1 MLEPTWTAVK
11 HHRRLHQII
20 ATLVR
25 FGAQDVVVRLGLGR
39 LLAQVSAEPGEALPA
54 SSAQRVRM
62 ALEAL
67 GPTFI
72 KCGQI
77 LASRSDI
84 LPPAWVTELQG
95 LHSQVATLP
104 WEALQAQVLED
115 LGGAL
120 EEVFAA
126 FDTHPLA
133 AASMAQVYR
142 ARLHNGEEVVVK
154 VQRPGLRGKITADLQ
169 LLESVAQLIEQN
181 EALAVYQPRQ
191 MVRQL
196 ARAMLEELDFTQ
208 EGQHCDSVAQHFE
221 HDPAIVIPRIHWAY
235 SSQRLL
241 VQEFLPSF
249 TPLEREALIAQGLDP
264 GLLAQR
270 GAKAFIKMLL
280 EDGLFHGDPHPG
292 NLRAMSDNRVGFID
306 FGMVGRLDERRR
318 LEVMTF
324 MRALTQGSTE
334 TLISVL
340 IDWNGERVQD
350 VTLIERAAR
359 QYMARHTRPPL
370 KMSALITDFLDVMR
384 EYRLL
389 LPPDLLVLFKALI
402 TADGVL
408 TRLDP
413 ELDLVATAKP
423 AVQKMLREQLSW
435 KVARRLGIE
444 GLELGRGVLGDLP
457 QLTRLMVHRL
467 KHGVLDLKVDV
478 PGVEKLE
485 RSLRLASTRLSLA
498 LLISA
503 LLIAFGPQIAA
514 AGPVWQGLSAI
525 GWLAGIATLGGL
537 LAFLWSLFK
546 GS

>member
-1 MLEPTWTAVK
+1 MLEPTWTALK
-11 HHRRLHQII
+11 NHRRLHQIV

-25 FGAQDVVVRLGLGR
+25 FGAQDVLLRLGLGR
-39 LLAQVSAEPGEALPA
+39 LLVDVNAEPGESLPA
-54 SSAQRVRM
+54 STPQRVRM

-84 LPPAWVTELQG
+84 LPPEWVDELQA
-95 LHSQVATLP
+95 LHSQASTLP
-104 WEALQAQVLED
+104 WAGLEDQVLED
-115 LGGAL
+115 LGCGL
-120 EEVFAA
+120 DQVFAE
-126 FDTHPLA
+126 FDTQPLA

-142 ARLHNGEEVVVK
+142 ARLLSGEAVVVK
-154 VQRPGLRGKITADLQ
+154 VQRPGLRHKMTADLQ
-169 LLESVAQLIEQN
+169 LLESLAQLVEQN
-181 EALAVYQPRQ
+181 AALAVYQPRQ

-208 EGQHCDSVAQHFE
+208 EGQNGDSIAQNFAGTPH
-221 HDPAIVIPRIHWAY
+221 IVIPRNYWAF

-249 TPLEREALIAQGLDP
+249 TPLERDALIEQGLDP
-264 GLLAQR
+264 GLLARR
-270 GAKAFIKMLL
+270 GAQAFIKMLL

-318 LEVMTF
+318 LEVMSF
-324 MRALTQGSTE
+324 MRALTEGSTE
-334 TLISVL
+334 TLVAVL
-340 IDWNGERVQD
+340 IDWSGERVQD
-350 VTLIERAAR
+350 LSQVEQAAR
-359 QYMARHTRPPL
+359 EYMARHSGGPL
-370 KMSALITDFLDVMR
+370 KMSALITGFLGLIR

-389 LPPDLLVLFKALI
+389 LPPDLLVLFKALV

-413 ELDLVATAKP
+413 ELDLVATARP
-423 AVQKMLREQLSW
+423 AVEKMLRQQFSW
-435 KVARRLGIE
+435 KVAKGLGIE
-444 GLELGRGVLGDLP
+444 GLELGRGVLSDLP
-457 QLTRLMVHRL
+457 KLTRLMVHRL
-467 KHGVLDLKVDV
+467 KHGVLDLKVDM
-478 PGVEKLE
+478 PGLERLE
-485 RSLRLASTRLSLA
+485 RSLRLSSTRLSLA

-537 LAFLWSLFK
+537 LAFLWSLFR
-546 GS
+546 G

>member
-1 MLEPTWTAVK
+1 MLEPTWTALK

-39 LLAQVSAEPGEALPA
+39 LLTQVSAEPGESLPA
-54 SSAQRVRM
+54 STAQRVRM
-62 ALEAL
+62 ALETL

-423 AVQKMLREQLSW
+423 AVQKMFREQLSW

>member
-1 MLEPTWTAVK
+1 MLEPTWTALK
-11 HHRRLHQII
+11 NHRRLHQIV

-25 FGAQDVVVRLGLGR
+25 FGAQDVLLRLGLGR
-39 LLAQVSAEPGEALPA
+39 LLVDVNAEPGESLPA
-54 SSAQRVRM
+54 STPQRVRM

-67 GPTFI
+67 GPTFF

-84 LPPAWVTELQG
+84 LPPEWVDELQA
-95 LHSQVATLP
+95 LHSQASTLP
-104 WEALQAQVLED
+104 WAGLEDQVLED
-115 LGGAL
+115 LGCGL
-120 EEVFAA
+120 DQVFAE
-126 FDTHPLA
+126 FDTQPLA

-142 ARLHNGEEVVVK
+142 ARLLSGEAVVVK
-154 VQRPGLRGKITADLQ
+154 VQRPGLRHKMTADLQ
-169 LLESVAQLIEQN
+169 LLESLAQLVEQN
-181 EALAVYQPRQ
+181 AALAVYQPRQ

-208 EGQHCDSVAQHFE
+208 EGQNGDSIAQNFAGTPH
-221 HDPAIVIPRIHWAY
+221 IVIPRNYWAF

-249 TPLEREALIAQGLDP
+249 TPLERDALIEQGLDP
-264 GLLAQR
+264 GLLARR
-270 GAKAFIKMLL
+270 GAQAFIKMLL

-318 LEVMTF
+318 LEVMNF
-324 MRALTQGSTE
+324 MRALTEGSTE
-334 TLISVL
+334 TLVAVL
-340 IDWNGERVQD
+340 IDWSGERVQD
-350 VTLIERAAR
+350 LSQIEQAAR
-359 QYMARHTRPPL
+359 EYMARHSGGPL
-370 KMSALITDFLDVMR
+370 KMSALITGFLGLIR

-389 LPPDLLVLFKALI
+389 LPPDLLVLFKALV

-413 ELDLVATAKP
+413 ELDLVATARP
-423 AVQKMLREQLSW
+423 AIEKMLRQQFSW
-435 KVARRLGIE
+435 KVAKGLGVE
-444 GLELGRGVLGDLP
+444 GLELGRGVLSDLP
-457 QLTRLMVHRL
+457 KLTRLMVHRL
-467 KHGVLDLKVDV
+467 KHGVLDLKVDM
-478 PGVEKLE
+478 PGLERLE

-537 LAFLWSLFK
+537 LAFLWSLFR
-546 GS
+546 G

>member
-1 MLEPTWTAVK
+1 MLEPTWTALK
-11 HHRRLHQII
+11 NHRRLHQIV

-25 FGAQDVVVRLGLGR
+25 FGAQDVLLRLGLDR
-39 LLAQVSAEPGEALPA
+39 LLVDVNAEPGESLPA
-54 SSAQRVRM
+54 STPQRVRM

-84 LPPAWVTELQG
+84 LPPEWVDELQA
-95 LHSQVATLP
+95 LHSQASTLP
-104 WEALQAQVLED
+104 WAGLEDQVLED
-115 LGGAL
+115 LGCGL
-120 EEVFAA
+120 DQVFAE
-126 FDTHPLA
+126 FDTQPLA

-142 ARLHNGEEVVVK
+142 ARLLSGEAVVVK
-154 VQRPGLRGKITADLQ
+154 VQRPGLRHKMTADLQ
-169 LLESVAQLIEQN
+169 LLESLAQLVEQN
-181 EALAVYQPRQ
+181 AALAVYQPRQ

-208 EGQHCDSVAQHFE
+208 EGQNGDSIAQNFAGTPH
-221 HDPAIVIPRIHWAY
+221 IVIPRNYWAF

-249 TPLEREALIAQGLDP
+249 TPLERDALIEQGLDP
-264 GLLAQR
+264 GLLARR
-270 GAKAFIKMLL
+270 GAQAFIKMLL

-318 LEVMTF
+318 LEVMNF
-324 MRALTQGSTE
+324 MRALTEGSTE
-334 TLISVL
+334 TLVAVL
-340 IDWNGERVQD
+340 IDWSGGRVQD
-350 VTLIERAAR
+350 LSQIEQAAR
-359 QYMARHTRPPL
+359 EYMARHSGGPL
-370 KMSALITDFLDVMR
+370 KMSALITGFLGLIR

-389 LPPDLLVLFKALI
+389 LPPDLLVLFKALV

-413 ELDLVATAKP
+413 ELDLVATARP
-423 AVQKMLREQLSW
+423 AVEKMLREQFSW
-435 KVARRLGIE
+435 KVAKGLGIE
-444 GLELGRGVLGDLP
+444 GLELGRGVLSDLP
-457 QLTRLMVHRL
+457 KLTRLMVHRL
-467 KHGVLDLKVDV
+467 KHGVLDLKVDM
-478 PGVEKLE
+478 PGLERLE

-537 LAFLWSLFK
+537 LAFLWSLFR
-546 GS
+546 S

>member
-1 MLEPTWTAVK
+1 MLEPTWTALK

-39 LLAQVSAEPGEALPA
+39 LLTQVSAEPGESLPA
-54 SSAQRVRM
+54 STAQRVRM
-62 ALEAL
+62 ALETL

-280 EDGLFHGDPHPG
+280 EDGLFHGDPYPG

>member
-1 MLEPTWTAVK
+1 MLEPTWTALK

-39 LLAQVSAEPGEALPA
+39 LLTQVSAEPGESLPA
-54 SSAQRVRM
+54 STAQRVRM
-62 ALEAL
+62 ALETL

-95 LHSQVATLP
+95 LHSQVAILP

>member
-1 MLEPTWTAVK
+1 MLEPTWTALK

-39 LLAQVSAEPGEALPA
+39 LLTQVSAEPGESLPA

-62 ALEAL
+62 ALETL

-270 GAKAFIKMLL
+270 GTKAFIKMLL

-423 AVQKMLREQLSW
+423 AVQKMFREQLSW

>member
-1 MLEPTWTAVK
+1 MLEPTWTALK
-11 HHRRLHQII
+11 NHRRLHQIV

-25 FGAQDVVVRLGLGR
+25 FGAQDVLLRLGLGR
-39 LLAQVSAEPGEALPA
+39 LLVDVNVEPGEALPA
-54 SSAQRVRM
+54 STPQRVRM

-84 LPPAWVTELQG
+84 LPPEWVDELQA
-95 LHSQVATLP
+95 LHSQASTLP
-104 WEALQAQVLED
+104 WAGLEDQVLED
-115 LGGAL
+115 LGCGL
-120 EEVFAA
+120 DQVFAE
-126 FDTHPLA
+126 FDTQPLA

-142 ARLHNGEEVVVK
+142 ARLLSGEAVVVK
-154 VQRPGLRGKITADLQ
+154 VQRPGLRHKMTADLQ
-169 LLESVAQLIEQN
+169 LLESLAQLVEQN
-181 EALAVYQPRQ
+181 AALAVYQPRQ

-208 EGQHCDSVAQHFE
+208 EGQNGDSIAQNFAGTPH
-221 HDPAIVIPRIHWAY
+221 IVIPRNYWAF

-249 TPLEREALIAQGLDP
+249 TPLERDALIEQGLDP
-264 GLLAQR
+264 GLLARR
-270 GAKAFIKMLL
+270 GAQAFIKMLL

-318 LEVMTF
+318 LEVMNF
-324 MRALTQGSTE
+324 MRALTEGSTE
-334 TLISVL
+334 TLAAVL
-340 IDWNGERVQD
+340 IDWSGERVQD
-350 VTLIERAAR
+350 LSQIEQAAR
-359 QYMARHTRPPL
+359 EYMARHSGGPL
-370 KMSALITDFLDVMR
+370 KMSALISGFLGLIR

-389 LPPDLLVLFKALI
+389 LPPDLLVLFKALV

-413 ELDLVATAKP
+413 ELDLVATARP
-423 AVQKMLREQLSW
+423 AVEKMLRDQFSW
-435 KVARRLGIE
+435 KVAKGLGIE
-444 GLELGRGVLGDLP
+444 GLGLGRGVLSDLP
-457 QLTRLMVHRL
+457 KLTRLMVHRL
-467 KHGVLDLKVDV
+467 KHGVLDLKVDM
-478 PGVEKLE
+478 PGLERLE

-546 GS
+546 G

>member
-1 MLEPTWTAVK
+1 MLEPTWTALK
-11 HHRRLHQII
+11 NHRRLHQIV

-25 FGAQDVVVRLGLGR
+25 FGAQDVLLRLGLGR
-39 LLAQVSAEPGEALPA
+39 LLVDVNAEPGESLPA
-54 SSAQRVRM
+54 STPQRVRM

-84 LPPAWVTELQG
+84 LPPEWVDELQA
-95 LHSQVATLP
+95 LHSQASTLP
-104 WEALQAQVLED
+104 WAGLEAQVLED
-115 LGGAL
+115 LGCGL
-120 EEVFAA
+120 DQVFAE
-126 FDTHPLA
+126 FDTQPLA

-142 ARLHNGEEVVVK
+142 ARLLSGEAVVVK
-154 VQRPGLRGKITADLQ
+154 VQRPGLRHKMTADLQ
-169 LLESVAQLIEQN
+169 LLESLAQLVEQN
-181 EALAVYQPRQ
+181 AALAVYQPRQ

-208 EGQHCDSVAQHFE
+208 EGQNGDSIAQNFAGTPH
-221 HDPAIVIPRIHWAY
+221 IVIPRNYWAF

-249 TPLEREALIAQGLDP
+249 TPLERDALIEQGLDP
-264 GLLAQR
+264 GLLARR
-270 GAKAFIKMLL
+270 GAQAFIKMLL

-318 LEVMTF
+318 LEVMNF
-324 MRALTQGSTE
+324 MRALTEGSTE
-334 TLISVL
+334 TLVAVL
-340 IDWNGERVQD
+340 IDWSGERVQD
-350 VTLIERAAR
+350 LSQIEQAAR
-359 QYMARHTRPPL
+359 EYMARHSGGPL
-370 KMSALITDFLDVMR
+370 KMSALITGFLGLIR

-389 LPPDLLVLFKALI
+389 LPPDLLVLFKALV

-413 ELDLVATAKP
+413 ELDLVATARP
-423 AVQKMLREQLSW
+423 AVEKMLRQQFSW
-435 KVARRLGIE
+435 KVAKGLGIE
-444 GLELGRGVLGDLP
+444 GLELGRGVLSDLP
-457 QLTRLMVHRL
+457 KLTRLMVHRL
-467 KHGVLDLKVDV
+467 KHGVLDLKVDM
-478 PGVEKLE
+478 PGLERLE

-537 LAFLWSLFK
+537 LAFLWSLFR
-546 GS
+546 G

>member
-1 MLEPTWTAVK
+1 MLEPTWTALK

-39 LLAQVSAEPGEALPA
+39 LLTQVSAEPGESLPA
-54 SSAQRVRM
+54 STAQRVRM
-62 ALEAL
+62 ALETL

-467 KHGVLDLKVDV
+467 KHGCW
-478 PGVEKLE
+478 
-485 RSLRLASTRLSLA
+485 T
-498 LLISA
+498 
-503 LLIAFGPQIAA
+503 
-514 AGPVWQGLSAI
+514 
-525 GWLAGIATLGGL
+525 
-537 LAFLWSLFK
+537 
-546 GS
+546 

>member
-1 MLEPTWTAVK
+1 MLEPTWTALK
-11 HHRRLHQII
+11 HHRRVHQII

-39 LLAQVSAEPGEALPA
+39 LLTQVSAEPGESLPA
-54 SSAQRVRM
+54 STAQRVRM
-62 ALEAL
+62 ALETL

-334 TLISVL
+334 TLISIL

-423 AVQKMLREQLSW
+423 AVQKMFREQLSW

>member
-1 MLEPTWTAVK
+1 MLEPTWTALK
-11 HHRRLHQII
+11 NHRRLHQIV

-25 FGAQDVVVRLGLGR
+25 FGAQDVLLRLGLGR
-39 LLAQVSAEPGEALPA
+39 LLVDVNAEPGESLPA
-54 SSAQRVRM
+54 STPQRVRM

-84 LPPAWVTELQG
+84 LPPEWVDELQA
-95 LHSQVATLP
+95 LHSQASTLP
-104 WEALQAQVLED
+104 WAGLEDQVLED
-115 LGGAL
+115 LGCGL
-120 EEVFAA
+120 DQVFAE
-126 FDTHPLA
+126 FDTQPLA

-142 ARLHNGEEVVVK
+142 ARLLSGEAVVVK
-154 VQRPGLRGKITADLQ
+154 VQRPGLRHKMTADLQ
-169 LLESVAQLIEQN
+169 LLESLAQLVEQN
-181 EALAVYQPRQ
+181 AALAVYQPRQ

-208 EGQHCDSVAQHFE
+208 EGQNGDSIAQNFAGTPH
-221 HDPAIVIPRIHWAY
+221 IVIPRNYWAF

-249 TPLEREALIAQGLDP
+249 TPLERDALIEQGLDP
-264 GLLAQR
+264 GLLARR
-270 GAKAFIKMLL
+270 GAQAFIKMLL

-318 LEVMTF
+318 LEVMSF
-324 MRALTQGSTE
+324 MRALTEGSTE
-334 TLISVL
+334 TLVAVL
-340 IDWNGERVQD
+340 IDWSGERVQD
-350 VTLIERAAR
+350 LSQIEQAAR
-359 QYMARHTRPPL
+359 EYMARHSGGPL
-370 KMSALITDFLDVMR
+370 KMSALITGFLGLIR

-389 LPPDLLVLFKALI
+389 LPPDLLVLFKALV

-413 ELDLVATAKP
+413 ELDLVATARP
-423 AVQKMLREQLSW
+423 AIEKMLRQQFSW
-435 KVARRLGIE
+435 KVAKGLGIE
-444 GLELGRGVLGDLP
+444 GLELGRGVLNDLP
-457 QLTRLMVHRL
+457 KLTRLMVHRL
-467 KHGVLDLKVDV
+467 KHGVLDLKVDI
-478 PGVEKLE
+478 PGLERLE

-537 LAFLWSLFK
+537 LAFLWSLFR
-546 GS
+546 G

>member
-1 MLEPTWTAVK
+1 MLEPTWTALK

-39 LLAQVSAEPGEALPA
+39 LLTQVSAEPGESLPA
-54 SSAQRVRM
+54 STAQRVRM
-62 ALEAL
+62 ALETL

-370 KMSALITDFLDVMR
+370 KMSPLITDFLDVMR

-423 AVQKMLREQLSW
+423 AVQKMFREQLSW

>member
-1 MLEPTWTAVK
+1 MLEPTWTALK
-11 HHRRLHQII
+11 NHRRLHQIV

-25 FGAQDVVVRLGLGR
+25 FGAQDVLLRLGLGR
-39 LLAQVSAEPGEALPA
+39 LLVDVNAEPGESLPA
-54 SSAQRVRM
+54 STPQRVRM

-84 LPPAWVTELQG
+84 LPPEWVDELQA
-95 LHSQVATLP
+95 LHSQASTLP
-104 WEALQAQVLED
+104 WAGLEDQVLED
-115 LGGAL
+115 LGCGL
-120 EEVFAA
+120 DQVFAE
-126 FDTHPLA
+126 FDTQPLA

-142 ARLHNGEEVVVK
+142 ARLLSGEAVVVK
-154 VQRPGLRGKITADLQ
+154 VQRPGLRHKMTADLQ
-169 LLESVAQLIEQN
+169 LLESLAQLVEQN
-181 EALAVYQPRQ
+181 AALAVYQPRQ

-208 EGQHCDSVAQHFE
+208 EGQNGDSIAQNFAGTPH
-221 HDPAIVIPRIHWAY
+221 IVIPRNYWAF

-249 TPLEREALIAQGLDP
+249 TPLERDALIEQGLDP
-264 GLLAQR
+264 GLLARR
-270 GAKAFIKMLL
+270 GAQAFIKMLL

-318 LEVMTF
+318 LEVMNF
-324 MRALTQGSTE
+324 MRALTEGSTE
-334 TLISVL
+334 TLVAVL
-340 IDWNGERVQD
+340 IDWSGERVQD
-350 VTLIERAAR
+350 LSQIEQAAR
-359 QYMARHTRPPL
+359 EYMARHSGGPL
-370 KMSALITDFLDVMR
+370 KMSALITGFLGLIR

-389 LPPDLLVLFKALI
+389 LPPDLLVLFKALV

-413 ELDLVATAKP
+413 ELDLVATARP
-423 AVQKMLREQLSW
+423 AIEKMLRQQFSW
-435 KVARRLGIE
+435 KVAKGLGIE
-444 GLELGRGVLGDLP
+444 GLELGRGVLNDLP
-457 QLTRLMVHRL
+457 KLTRLMVHRL
-467 KHGVLDLKVDV
+467 KHGVLDLKVDM
-478 PGVEKLE
+478 PGLERLE

-537 LAFLWSLFK
+537 LAFLWSLFR
-546 GS
+546 G

>member
-1 MLEPTWTAVK
+1 MLEPTWTALK
-11 HHRRLHQII
+11 NHRRLHQIV

-25 FGAQDVVVRLGLGR
+25 FGAQDVLLRLGLGR
-39 LLAQVSAEPGEALPA
+39 LLVDVNAEPGESLPA
-54 SSAQRVRM
+54 STPQRVRM

-84 LPPAWVTELQG
+84 LPPEWVDELQA
-95 LHSQVATLP
+95 LHSQASTLP
-104 WEALQAQVLED
+104 WAGLEDQVLED
-115 LGGAL
+115 LGCGL
-120 EEVFAA
+120 DQVFAE
-126 FDTHPLA
+126 FDTQPLA

-142 ARLHNGEEVVVK
+142 ARLLSGEAVVVK
-154 VQRPGLRGKITADLQ
+154 VQRPGLRHKMTADLQ
-169 LLESVAQLIEQN
+169 LLESLAQLVEQN
-181 EALAVYQPRQ
+181 AALAVYQPRQ

-208 EGQHCDSVAQHFE
+208 EGQNGDSIAQNFAGTPH
-221 HDPAIVIPRIHWAY
+221 IVIPRNYWAF

-249 TPLEREALIAQGLDP
+249 TPLERDALIEQGLDP
-264 GLLAQR
+264 GLLARR
-270 GAKAFIKMLL
+270 GAQAFIKMLL

-318 LEVMTF
+318 LEVMNF
-324 MRALTQGSTE
+324 MRALTEGSTE
-334 TLISVL
+334 TLVAVL
-340 IDWNGERVQD
+340 IDWSGERVQD
-350 VTLIERAAR
+350 LSQIEQAAR
-359 QYMARHTRPPL
+359 EYMARHSGGPL
-370 KMSALITDFLDVMR
+370 KMSALITGFLGLIR

-389 LPPDLLVLFKALI
+389 LPPDLLVLFKALV

-413 ELDLVATAKP
+413 ELDLVATARP
-423 AVQKMLREQLSW
+423 AIEKMLRQQFSW
-435 KVARRLGIE
+435 KVAKGLGIE
-444 GLELGRGVLGDLP
+444 GLELGRGVLNDLP
-457 QLTRLMVHRL
+457 KLTRLMVHRL
-467 KHGVLDLKVDV
+467 KHGVLDLKVDM
-478 PGVEKLE
+478 PGLERLE

-546 GS
+546 G

>member
-84 LPPAWVTELQG
+84 LPPHWVEELQA
-95 LHSQVATLP
+95 LHSQASTVP
-104 WEALQAQVLED
+104 WEALHVQVLED
-115 LGGAL
+115 LGCPL
-120 EEVFAA
+120 EEVFAV
-126 FDTHPLA
+126 FDTQPLA

-142 ARLHNGEEVVVK
+142 ARLHTGEEVVVK
-154 VQRPGLRGKITADLQ
+154 VQRPGLRGKMTADLQ

-196 ARAMLEELDFTQ
+196 ARAMLQELDFTQ

-221 HDPAIVIPRIHWAY
+221 RDPAIVIPRIHWAY
-235 SSQRLL
+235 STQRLL

-264 GLLAQR
+264 SLLAQR

-292 NLRAMSDNRVGFID
+292 NLRAMSENRVGFID

-324 MRALTQGSTE
+324 MRALTEGSTE

-340 IDWNGERVQD
+340 IDWQGERVQD
-350 VTLIERAAR
+350 VTQIERAAR
-359 QYMARHTRPPL
+359 QYMAQHTRQPL
-370 KMSALITDFLDVMR
+370 NMSALIRDFLTVMR

-413 ELDLVATAKP
+413 KLDLVATAQP

-435 KVARRLGIE
+435 KVAQRLAMD
-444 GLELGRGVLGDLP
+444 GLQLGRGVLEDLP
-457 QLTRLMVHRL
+457 KLTRLMVHRL
-467 KHGVLDLKVDV
+467 KHGVLDLKVDL
-478 PGVEKLE
+478 PGIEKLE

>member
-1 MLEPTWTAVK
+1 MLEPTWTALK
-11 HHRRLHQII
+11 NHRRLHQIV

-25 FGAQDVVVRLGLGR
+25 FGAQDVLLRLGLGR
-39 LLAQVSAEPGEALPA
+39 LLVDVNAEPGESLPA
-54 SSAQRVRM
+54 STPQRVRM

-84 LPPAWVTELQG
+84 LPPEWVDELQA
-95 LHSQVATLP
+95 LHSQASTLP
-104 WEALQAQVLED
+104 WAGLEAQVLED
-115 LGGAL
+115 LGCGL
-120 EEVFAA
+120 DQVFAE
-126 FDTHPLA
+126 FDTQPLA

-142 ARLHNGEEVVVK
+142 ARLLSGEAVVVK
-154 VQRPGLRGKITADLQ
+154 VQRPGLRHKMTADLQ
-169 LLESVAQLIEQN
+169 LLESLAQLVEQN
-181 EALAVYQPRQ
+181 AALAVYQPRQ

-208 EGQHCDSVAQHFE
+208 EGQNGDSIAQNFAGTPH
-221 HDPAIVIPRIHWAY
+221 IVIPRNYWAF

-249 TPLEREALIAQGLDP
+249 TPLERDALIEQGLDP
-264 GLLAQR
+264 GLLARR
-270 GAKAFIKMLL
+270 GAQAFIKMLL

-318 LEVMTF
+318 LEVMNF
-324 MRALTQGSTE
+324 MRALTEGSTE
-334 TLISVL
+334 TLVAVL
-340 IDWNGERVQD
+340 IDWSGERVQD
-350 VTLIERAAR
+350 LSQIEQAAR
-359 QYMARHTRPPL
+359 EYMARHSGGPL
-370 KMSALITDFLDVMR
+370 KMSALITGFLGLIR

-389 LPPDLLVLFKALI
+389 LPPDLLVLFKALV

-413 ELDLVATAKP
+413 ELDLVATARP
-423 AVQKMLREQLSW
+423 AVEKMLREQFSW
-435 KVARRLGIE
+435 KVAKGLGIE
-444 GLELGRGVLGDLP
+444 GLELGRGVLSDLP
-457 QLTRLMVHRL
+457 KLTRLMVHRL
-467 KHGVLDLKVDV
+467 KHGVLDLKVDM
-478 PGVEKLE
+478 PGLVRLE

-537 LAFLWSLFK
+537 LAFLWSLFR
-546 GS
+546 G

>member
-1 MLEPTWTAVK
+1 MLEPTWTALK
-11 HHRRLHQII
+11 NHRRLHQIV

-25 FGAQDVVVRLGLGR
+25 FGAQDVLLRLGLGR
-39 LLAQVSAEPGEALPA
+39 LLVDVNAEPGESLPA
-54 SSAQRVRM
+54 STPQRVRM

-84 LPPAWVTELQG
+84 LPPEWVDELQA
-95 LHSQVATLP
+95 LHSQASTLP
-104 WEALQAQVLED
+104 WAGLEDQVLED
-115 LGGAL
+115 LGCGL
-120 EEVFAA
+120 DQVFAE
-126 FDTHPLA
+126 FDTQPLA

-142 ARLHNGEEVVVK
+142 ARLLSGEAVVVK
-154 VQRPGLRGKITADLQ
+154 VQRPGLRHKMTADLQ
-169 LLESVAQLIEQN
+169 LLESLAQLVEQN
-181 EALAVYQPRQ
+181 AALAVYQPRQ

-208 EGQHCDSVAQHFE
+208 EGQNGDSIAQNFAGTPH
-221 HDPAIVIPRIHWAY
+221 IVIPRNYWAF

-249 TPLEREALIAQGLDP
+249 TPLERDALIEQGLDP
-264 GLLAQR
+264 GLLARR
-270 GAKAFIKMLL
+270 GAQAFIKMLL

-318 LEVMTF
+318 LEVMSF
-324 MRALTQGSTE
+324 MRALTEGSTE
-334 TLISVL
+334 TLVAVL
-340 IDWNGERVQD
+340 IDWSGERVQD
-350 VTLIERAAR
+350 LSQIEQAAR
-359 QYMARHTRPPL
+359 EYMARHSGGPL
-370 KMSALITDFLDVMR
+370 KMSALITGFLGLIR

-389 LPPDLLVLFKALI
+389 LPPDLLVLFKALV

-413 ELDLVATAKP
+413 ELDLVATARP
-423 AVQKMLREQLSW
+423 AVEKMLRQQFSW
-435 KVARRLGIE
+435 KVAKGLGIE
-444 GLELGRGVLGDLP
+444 GLELGRGVLSDLP
-457 QLTRLMVHRL
+457 KLTRLMVHRL
-467 KHGVLDLKVDV
+467 KHGVLDLKVDM
-478 PGVEKLE
+478 PGLERLE

-537 LAFLWSLFK
+537 LAFLWSLFR
-546 GS
+546 G

>member
-1 MLEPTWTAVK
+1 MLEPTWTALK

-39 LLAQVSAEPGEALPA
+39 LLTQVSAEPGESLPA
-54 SSAQRVRM
+54 STAQRVRM
-62 ALEAL
+62 ALETL

-115 LGGAL
+115 LGGAQ

-423 AVQKMLREQLSW
+423 AVQKMFREQLSW

>member
-423 AVQKMLREQLSW
+423 AVQKMFREQLSW

-503 LLIAFGPQIAA
+503 LLIAFGPQIVA

>member
-1 MLEPTWTAVK
+1 MLEPTWTALK
-11 HHRRLHQII
+11 NHRRLHQIV

-25 FGAQDVVVRLGLGR
+25 FGAQDVLLRLGLGR
-39 LLAQVSAEPGEALPA
+39 LLVDVNAEPGESLPA
-54 SSAQRVRM
+54 STPQRVRM

-84 LPPAWVTELQG
+84 LPPEWVDELQA
-95 LHSQVATLP
+95 LHSQASTLP
-104 WEALQAQVLED
+104 WAGLEAQVLED
-115 LGGAL
+115 LGCGL
-120 EEVFAA
+120 DQVFAE
-126 FDTHPLA
+126 FDTQPLA

-142 ARLHNGEEVVVK
+142 ARLLSGEAVVVK
-154 VQRPGLRGKITADLQ
+154 VQRPGLRHKMTADLQ
-169 LLESVAQLIEQN
+169 LLESLAQLVEQN
-181 EALAVYQPRQ
+181 AALAVYQPRQ

-208 EGQHCDSVAQHFE
+208 EGQNGDSIAQNFAGTPH
-221 HDPAIVIPRIHWAY
+221 IVIPRNYWAF

-249 TPLEREALIAQGLDP
+249 TPLERDALIEQGLDP
-264 GLLAQR
+264 GLLARR
-270 GAKAFIKMLL
+270 GAQAFIKMLL

-318 LEVMTF
+318 LEVMNF
-324 MRALTQGSTE
+324 MRALTEGSTE
-334 TLISVL
+334 TLVAVL
-340 IDWNGERVQD
+340 IDWSGERVQD
-350 VTLIERAAR
+350 LSQIEQAAR
-359 QYMARHTRPPL
+359 EYMARHSGGPL
-370 KMSALITDFLDVMR
+370 KMSALITGFLGLIR

-389 LPPDLLVLFKALI
+389 LPPDLLVLFKALV

-413 ELDLVATAKP
+413 ELDLVATARP
-423 AVQKMLREQLSW
+423 AVEKMLREQFSW
-435 KVARRLGIE
+435 KVAKGLGIE
-444 GLELGRGVLGDLP
+444 GLELGRGVLSDLP
-457 QLTRLMVHRL
+457 KLTRLMVHRL
-467 KHGVLDLKVDV
+467 KHGVLDLKVDM
-478 PGVEKLE
+478 PGLERLE

-546 GS
+546 G

>member
-115 LGGAL
+115 LGGAQ

-423 AVQKMLREQLSW
+423 AVQKMFREQLSW

>member
-1 MLEPTWTAVK
+1 MLEPTWTALK

-39 LLAQVSAEPGEALPA
+39 LLTQVSAEPGESLPA
-54 SSAQRVRM
+54 STAQRVRM
-62 ALEAL
+62 ALETL

-306 FGMVGRLDERRR
+306 FGMVGRLDERR

>member
-1 MLEPTWTAVK
+1 MLEPTWTALK
-11 HHRRLHQII
+11 NHRRLHQIV

-25 FGAQDVVVRLGLGR
+25 FGAQDVLLRLGLGR
-39 LLAQVSAEPGEALPA
+39 LLVDVNAEPGESLPA
-54 SSAQRVRM
+54 SNPQRVRM

-84 LPPAWVTELQG
+84 LPPEWVDELQA
-95 LHSQVATLP
+95 LHSQASTLP
-104 WEALQAQVLED
+104 WAGLEDQVLED
-115 LGGAL
+115 LGCGL
-120 EEVFAA
+120 DQVFAE
-126 FDTHPLA
+126 FDTQPLA

-142 ARLHNGEEVVVK
+142 ARLLSGEAVVVK
-154 VQRPGLRGKITADLQ
+154 VQRPGLRHKMTADLQ
-169 LLESVAQLIEQN
+169 LLESLAQLVEQN
-181 EALAVYQPRQ
+181 AALAVYQPRQ

-208 EGQHCDSVAQHFE
+208 EGQNGDSIAQNFAGTPH
-221 HDPAIVIPRIHWAY
+221 IVIPRNYWAF

-249 TPLEREALIAQGLDP
+249 TPLERDALIEQGLDP
-264 GLLAQR
+264 GLLARR
-270 GAKAFIKMLL
+270 GAQAFIKMLL

-318 LEVMTF
+318 LEVMNF
-324 MRALTQGSTE
+324 MRALTEGSTE
-334 TLISVL
+334 TLVAVL
-340 IDWNGERVQD
+340 IDWSGERVQD
-350 VTLIERAAR
+350 LSQIEQAAR
-359 QYMARHTRPPL
+359 EYMARHSGGPL
-370 KMSALITDFLDVMR
+370 KMSALITGFLGLIR

-389 LPPDLLVLFKALI
+389 LPPDLLVLFKALV

-413 ELDLVATAKP
+413 ELDLVATARP
-423 AVQKMLREQLSW
+423 AVEKMLREQFSW
-435 KVARRLGIE
+435 KVAKGLGIE
-444 GLELGRGVLGDLP
+444 GLELGRGVLSDLP
-457 QLTRLMVHRL
+457 KLTRLMVHRL
-467 KHGVLDLKVDV
+467 KHGVLDLKVDM
-478 PGVEKLE
+478 PGLERLE

-537 LAFLWSLFK
+537 LAFLWSLFR
-546 GS
+546 G

>member
-1 MLEPTWTAVK
+1 MLEPTWTALK
-11 HHRRLHQII
+11 NHRRLHQIV

-25 FGAQDVVVRLGLGR
+25 FGAQDVLLRLGLGR
-39 LLAQVSAEPGEALPA
+39 LLVDVNAEPGESLPA
-54 SSAQRVRM
+54 STPQRVRM

-84 LPPAWVTELQG
+84 LPPEWVDELQA
-95 LHSQVATLP
+95 LHSQASTLP
-104 WEALQAQVLED
+104 WAGLEDQVLED
-115 LGGAL
+115 LGCGL
-120 EEVFAA
+120 DQVFAE
-126 FDTHPLA
+126 FDTQPLA

-142 ARLHNGEEVVVK
+142 ARLLSGEAVVVK
-154 VQRPGLRGKITADLQ
+154 VQRPGLRHKMTADLQ
-169 LLESVAQLIEQN
+169 LLESLAQLVEQN
-181 EALAVYQPRQ
+181 AALAVYQPRQ

-208 EGQHCDSVAQHFE
+208 EGQNGDSIAQNFAGTPH
-221 HDPAIVIPRIHWAY
+221 IVIPRNYWAF

-249 TPLEREALIAQGLDP
+249 TPLERDALIEQGLDP
-264 GLLAQR
+264 GLLARR
-270 GAKAFIKMLL
+270 GAQAFIKMLL

-318 LEVMTF
+318 LEVMNF
-324 MRALTQGSTE
+324 MRALTEGSTE
-334 TLISVL
+334 TLVAVL
-340 IDWNGERVQD
+340 IDWSGERVQD
-350 VTLIERAAR
+350 LSQIEQAAR
-359 QYMARHTRPPL
+359 EYMALHSGGPL
-370 KMSALITDFLDVMR
+370 KMSALITGFLGLIR

-389 LPPDLLVLFKALI
+389 LPPDLLVLFKALV

-413 ELDLVATAKP
+413 ELDLVATARP
-423 AVQKMLREQLSW
+423 AVEKMLREQFSW
-435 KVARRLGIE
+435 KVAKGLGIE
-444 GLELGRGVLGDLP
+444 GLELGRGVLSDLP
-457 QLTRLMVHRL
+457 KLTRLMVHRL
-467 KHGVLDLKVDV
+467 KHGVLDLKVDI
-478 PGVEKLE
+478 PGLERLE

-537 LAFLWSLFK
+537 LAFLWSLFR
-546 GS
+546 G

>member
-1 MLEPTWTAVK
+1 MLEPTWTALK
-11 HHRRLHQII
+11 NHRRLHQIV

-25 FGAQDVVVRLGLGR
+25 FGAQDVLLRLGLGR
-39 LLAQVSAEPGEALPA
+39 LLVDVNAEPGESLPA
-54 SSAQRVRM
+54 STPQRVRM

-84 LPPAWVTELQG
+84 LPPEWVDELQA
-95 LHSQVATLP
+95 LHSQASTLP
-104 WEALQAQVLED
+104 WAGLEDQVLED
-115 LGGAL
+115 LGCGL
-120 EEVFAA
+120 DQVFAE
-126 FDTHPLA
+126 FDTQPLA

-142 ARLHNGEEVVVK
+142 ARLLSGEAVVVK
-154 VQRPGLRGKITADLQ
+154 VQRPGLRHKMTADLQ
-169 LLESVAQLIEQN
+169 LLESLAQLVEQN
-181 EALAVYQPRQ
+181 AALAVYQPRQ

-208 EGQHCDSVAQHFE
+208 EGQNGDSIAQNFAGTPH
-221 HDPAIVIPRIHWAY
+221 IVIPRNYWAF

-249 TPLEREALIAQGLDP
+249 TPLERDALIEQGLDP
-264 GLLAQR
+264 GLLARR
-270 GAKAFIKMLL
+270 GAQAFIKMLL

-318 LEVMTF
+318 LEVMSF
-324 MRALTQGSTE
+324 MRALTEGSTE
-334 TLISVL
+334 TLVAVL
-340 IDWNGERVQD
+340 IDWSGERVQD
-350 VTLIERAAR
+350 LSQIEQAAR
-359 QYMARHTRPPL
+359 EYMARHSGGPL
-370 KMSALITDFLDVMR
+370 KMSALITGFLGLIR

-389 LPPDLLVLFKALI
+389 LPPDLLVLFKALV

-413 ELDLVATAKP
+413 ELDLVATARP
-423 AVQKMLREQLSW
+423 AIEKMLRQQFSW
-435 KVARRLGIE
+435 KVAKGLGIE
-444 GLELGRGVLGDLP
+444 GLELGRGVLSDLP
-457 QLTRLMVHRL
+457 KLTRLMVHRL
-467 KHGVLDLKVDV
+467 KHGVLDLKVDM
-478 PGVEKLE
+478 PGLERLE

-537 LAFLWSLFK
+537 LAFLWSLFR
-546 GS
+546 G

>member
-1 MLEPTWTAVK
+1 MLEPTWTALK

-39 LLAQVSAEPGEALPA
+39 LLTQVSAEPGESLPA
-54 SSAQRVRM
+54 STAQRVRM
-62 ALEAL
+62 ALETL

-95 LHSQVATLP
+95 LHSQVAILP

-133 AASMAQVYR
+133 AALMAQVYR

-280 EDGLFHGDPHPG
+280 EDGLFHGDPYPG

>member
-1 MLEPTWTAVK
+1 MLEPTWTALK
-11 HHRRLHQII
+11 NHRRLHQIV

-25 FGAQDVVVRLGLGR
+25 FGAQDVLLRLGLGR
-39 LLAQVSAEPGEALPA
+39 LLVDVNAEPGESLPA
-54 SSAQRVRM
+54 STPQRVRM

-84 LPPAWVTELQG
+84 LPPEWVDELQA
-95 LHSQVATLP
+95 LHSQASTLP
-104 WEALQAQVLED
+104 WAGLEDQVLED
-115 LGGAL
+115 LGCGL
-120 EEVFAA
+120 DQVFAE
-126 FDTHPLA
+126 FDTQPLA

-142 ARLHNGEEVVVK
+142 ARLLSGEAVVVK
-154 VQRPGLRGKITADLQ
+154 VQRPGLRHKMTADLQ
-169 LLESVAQLIEQN
+169 LLESLAQLVEQN
-181 EALAVYQPRQ
+181 AALAVYQPRQ

-208 EGQHCDSVAQHFE
+208 EGQNGDSIAQNFAGTPH
-221 HDPAIVIPRIHWAY
+221 IVIPRNYWAF

-249 TPLEREALIAQGLDP
+249 TPLERDALIEQGLDP
-264 GLLAQR
+264 GLLARR
-270 GAKAFIKMLL
+270 GAQAFIKMLL

-318 LEVMTF
+318 LEVMNF
-324 MRALTQGSTE
+324 MRALTEGSTE
-334 TLISVL
+334 TLVAVL
-340 IDWNGERVQD
+340 IDWSGERVQD
-350 VTLIERAAR
+350 LSQIEQAAR
-359 QYMARHTRPPL
+359 EYMARHSGGPL
-370 KMSALITDFLDVMR
+370 KMSALITGFLGLIR

-389 LPPDLLVLFKALI
+389 LPPDLLVLFKALV

-413 ELDLVATAKP
+413 ELDLVATARP
-423 AVQKMLREQLSW
+423 AVEKMLREQFSW
-435 KVARRLGIE
+435 KVAKGLGIE
-444 GLELGRGVLGDLP
+444 GLELGRGVLSDLP
-457 QLTRLMVHRL
+457 KLTRLMVHRL
-467 KHGVLDLKVDV
+467 KHGVLDLKVDM
-478 PGVEKLE
+478 PGLERLE

-537 LAFLWSLFK
+537 LSFLWSLFK
-546 GS
+546 G

>member
-1 MLEPTWTAVK
+1 MLEPTWTALK
-11 HHRRLHQII
+11 NHRRLHQIV

-25 FGAQDVVVRLGLGR
+25 FGAQDVLLRLGLGR
-39 LLAQVSAEPGEALPA
+39 LLVDVNAEPGESLPA
-54 SSAQRVRM
+54 STPQRVRM

-84 LPPAWVTELQG
+84 LPPEWVDELQA
-95 LHSQVATLP
+95 LHSQASTLP
-104 WEALQAQVLED
+104 WAGLEAQVLED
-115 LGGAL
+115 LGCGL
-120 EEVFAA
+120 DQVFAE
-126 FDTHPLA
+126 FDTQPLA

-142 ARLHNGEEVVVK
+142 ARLLSGEAVVVK
-154 VQRPGLRGKITADLQ
+154 VQRPGLRHKMTADLQ
-169 LLESVAQLIEQN
+169 LLESLAQLVEQN
-181 EALAVYQPRQ
+181 AALAVYQPRQ

-208 EGQHCDSVAQHFE
+208 EGQNGDSIAQNFAGTPH
-221 HDPAIVIPRIHWAY
+221 IVIPRNYWAF

-249 TPLEREALIAQGLDP
+249 TPLERDALIEQGLDP
-264 GLLAQR
+264 GLLARR
-270 GAKAFIKMLL
+270 GAQAFIKMLL

-318 LEVMTF
+318 LEVMNF
-324 MRALTQGSTE
+324 MRALTEGSTE
-334 TLISVL
+334 TLVAVL
-340 IDWNGERVQD
+340 IDWSGERVQD
-350 VTLIERAAR
+350 LSQIEQAAR
-359 QYMARHTRPPL
+359 EYMARHSGGPL
-370 KMSALITDFLDVMR
+370 KMSALITGFLGLIR

-389 LPPDLLVLFKALI
+389 LPPDLLVLFKALV

-413 ELDLVATAKP
+413 ELDLVATARP
-423 AVQKMLREQLSW
+423 AVEKMLREQFSW
-435 KVARRLGIE
+435 KVAKGLGIE
-444 GLELGRGVLGDLP
+444 GLELGRGVLSDLP
-457 QLTRLMVHRL
+457 KLTRLMVHRL
-467 KHGVLDLKVDV
+467 KHGVLDLKVDM
-478 PGVEKLE
+478 PGLERLE

-514 AGPVWQGLSAI
+514 AGPVWQGVSAI

-537 LAFLWSLFK
+537 LAFLWSLFR
-546 GS
+546 G

>member
-1 MLEPTWTAVK
+1 MLEPTWTALK

-39 LLAQVSAEPGEALPA
+39 LLTQVSAEPGESLPA
-54 SSAQRVRM
+54 STAQRVRM
-62 ALEAL
+62 ALETL

-115 LGGAL
+115 LGGAQ

-423 AVQKMLREQLSW
+423 AVQKMFREQLSW

-525 GWLAGIATLGGL
+525 GWLAGFATLGGL

>member
-1 MLEPTWTAVK
+1 MLEPTWTALK
-11 HHRRLHQII
+11 NHRRLHQIV

-25 FGAQDVVVRLGLGR
+25 FGAQDVLLRLGLGR
-39 LLAQVSAEPGEALPA
+39 LLVDVNAEPGESLPA
-54 SSAQRVRM
+54 STPQRVRM

-84 LPPAWVTELQG
+84 LPPEWVDELQA
-95 LHSQVATLP
+95 LHSQASTLP
-104 WEALQAQVLED
+104 WAGLEAQVLED
-115 LGGAL
+115 LGCGL
-120 EEVFAA
+120 DQVFAE
-126 FDTHPLA
+126 FDTQPLA

-142 ARLHNGEEVVVK
+142 ARLLSGEAVVVK
-154 VQRPGLRGKITADLQ
+154 VQRPGLRHKMTADLQ
-169 LLESVAQLIEQN
+169 LLESLAQLVEQN
-181 EALAVYQPRQ
+181 AALAVYQPRQ

-208 EGQHCDSVAQHFE
+208 EGQNGDSIAQNFAGTPH
-221 HDPAIVIPRIHWAY
+221 IVIPRNYWAF

-249 TPLEREALIAQGLDP
+249 TPLERDALIEQGLDP
-264 GLLAQR
+264 GLLARR
-270 GAKAFIKMLL
+270 GAQAFIKMLL

-318 LEVMTF
+318 LEVMNF
-324 MRALTQGSTE
+324 MRALTEGSTE
-334 TLISVL
+334 TLVAVL
-340 IDWNGERVQD
+340 IDWSGERVQD
-350 VTLIERAAR
+350 LSQIEQAAR
-359 QYMARHTRPPL
+359 EYMARHSGGPL
-370 KMSALITDFLDVMR
+370 KMSALITGFLGLIR

-389 LPPDLLVLFKALI
+389 LPPDLLVLFKALV

-413 ELDLVATAKP
+413 ELDLVATARP
-423 AVQKMLREQLSW
+423 AIEKMLRQQFSW
-435 KVARRLGIE
+435 KVAKGLGIE
-444 GLELGRGVLGDLP
+444 GLELGRGVLSDLP
-457 QLTRLMVHRL
+457 KLTRLMVHRL
-467 KHGVLDLKVDV
+467 KHGVLDLKVDM
-478 PGVEKLE
+478 PGLERLE

-537 LAFLWSLFK
+537 LAFLWSLFR
-546 GS
+546 G